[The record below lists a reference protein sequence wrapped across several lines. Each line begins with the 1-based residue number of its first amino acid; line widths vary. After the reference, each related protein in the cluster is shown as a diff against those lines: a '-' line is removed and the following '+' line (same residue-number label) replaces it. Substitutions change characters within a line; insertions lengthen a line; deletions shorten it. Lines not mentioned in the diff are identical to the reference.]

1 MCEDT
6 LDSFVENTK
15 SVPDQEC
22 FRYETAFVKDRGF
35 AMMRLRGRLPGP
47 RRQEGP
53 KIHGEHSISPAM
65 ALEL

>member
-1 MCEDT
+1 VGGDT
-6 LDSFVENTK
+6 PCILGERIG
-15 SVPDQEC
+15 SVPYQER

-53 KIHGEHSISPAM
+53 KIYGEHSISPVM